1 MEKNENL
8 QDNRVPYIAHESMVS
23 RLERINRR
31 LLYALIVTIVMMF
44 ASNLA
49 WLYFFNQF
57 EYSAEETITIDGEKG
72 MANYIGNDGSI
83 YNGQD
88 SNKEG
93 PENDKEE

>member
-1 MEKNENL
+1 MENNNL
-8 QDNRVPYIAHESMVS
+8 QNNSVPYIAHESMMA

-31 LLYALIVTIVMMF
+31 LLYALIVAIIMIF

-49 WLYFFNQF
+49 WLYNFMQYD
-57 EYSAEETITIDGEKG
+57 YSSEQTITIDGKEG
-72 MANYIGNDGSI
+72 AANYIGNDGSI

-93 PENDKEE
+93 PEEDKEE

>member
-1 MEKNENL
+1 MENNNL
-8 QDNRVPYIAHESMVS
+8 QNNSVPYIAHESMMA

-31 LLYALIVTIVMMF
+31 LLYALIVAIIMIF

-49 WLYFFNQF
+49 WLYNFMQYD
-57 EYSAEETITIDGEKG
+57 YSSEQTITIDGKEG
-72 MANYIGNDGSI
+72 TANYIGNDGSI

-93 PENDKEE
+93 PEEDKEE